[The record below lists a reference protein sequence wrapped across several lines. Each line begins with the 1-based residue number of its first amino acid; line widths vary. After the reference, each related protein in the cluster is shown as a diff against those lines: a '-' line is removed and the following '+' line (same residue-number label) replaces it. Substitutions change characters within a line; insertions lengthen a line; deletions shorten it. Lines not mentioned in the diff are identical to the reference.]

1 MAQPEANDKSKEK
14 KNSMDIQVII
24 DKIDKL
30 PVTDEDKA
38 SLLNQIK
45 QNMMNPSHGE
55 DESLNRIQAKYISP
69 SLTTQPLLPP
79 IQSLDQS
86 YMQPGMMQPGMMM
99 PQHYGFQQQQPTN
112 LMTTAHFEILKNKL
126 DSVQLELVDLLRHVK
141 DYTQRYMNATR
152 QQDMEKIDAYV
163 NGLFDVDKKMKEAEA
178 KTKEYDANEQEEE
191 PATRESLIGKATSGI
206 KNFIG
211 SIGNNVAGI
220 TDLVSNT
227 ANIANGYL
235 SKKVIGNTTPE
246 NTKTYT
252 NKNKNIVS
260 VNEYITSNMNEM
272 EGANTSS
279 GSNKTNQTTQPNNPT
294 TTITANANNINNIK
308 SEEPTAI
315 ARRKEEEPTE
325 DEITKAINKLNDSM
339 NEDINNTVKEGDN
352 TLNNNAPATAPATAP
367 AQSGGGRESRLTRK
381 IKLLRLKLTKT
392 KLEKELKKTQI
403 NTKPKGNFKHSGGS
417 NAHKKLHTKK
427 R

>member
-1 MAQPEANDKSKEK
+1 
-14 KNSMDIQVII
+14 
-24 DKIDKL
+24 
-30 PVTDEDKA
+30 
-38 SLLNQIK
+38 
-45 QNMMNPSHGE
+45 
-55 DESLNRIQAKYISP
+55 
-69 SLTTQPLLPP
+69 
-79 IQSLDQS
+79 
-86 YMQPGMMQPGMMM
+86 
-99 PQHYGFQQQQPTN
+99 
-112 LMTTAHFEILKNKL
+112 
-126 DSVQLELVDLLRHVK
+126 LVDLLRHVK

-352 TLNNNAPATAPATAP
+352 TLNNNANNNANNNENNTNTQASAPATATI
-367 AQSGGGRESRLTRK
+367 QSGGGRASRLTRK

>member
-30 PVTDEDKA
+30 PITDEDKA

-69 SLTTQPLLPP
+69 TLLPP
-79 IQSLDQS
+79 IQSLDQQ

-99 PQHYGFQQQQPTN
+99 PQQYGFQQQQPTN

-178 KTKEYDANEQEEE
+178 KTKEYEANEPEEE
-191 PATRESLIGKATSGI
+191 PATRGSLISKATSGI

-211 SIGNNVAGI
+211 AIGNNVSGI

-235 SKKVIGNTTPE
+235 SKKVIPTTTPE
-246 NTKTYT
+246 NTKTDT

-260 VNEYITSNMNEM
+260 IDDYVKSNMNEL

-279 GSNKTNQTTQPNNPT
+279 DSNKTNQTTQANNPT
-294 TTITANANNINNIK
+294 TTITANANNMNNIK

-315 ARRKEEEPTE
+315 AKRNEEEPTE

-339 NEDINNTVKEGDN
+339 NEDINKTVNEGEN
-352 TLNNNAPATAPATAP
+352 KLNNNAPATAPATAP
-367 AQSGGGRESRLTRK
+367 AQSGGGRASRLTRK

-392 KLEKELKKTQI
+392 KLEKELKKTQT

-417 NAHKKLHTKK
+417 NVHKKLHTKK

>member
-30 PVTDEDKA
+30 PITDEDKA

-69 SLTTQPLLPP
+69 TLLPP

-86 YMQPGMMQPGMMM
+86 YMQSGMMQPGMMM
-99 PQHYGFQQQQPTN
+99 PQQYGFQQQQPTN

-178 KTKEYDANEQEEE
+178 KTKEYEANEPEEE
-191 PATRESLIGKATSGI
+191 PATRGSLISKATSGI

-211 SIGNNVAGI
+211 AIGNNVSGI

-235 SKKVIGNTTPE
+235 SKKVIPTTTPE
-246 NTKTYT
+246 NTKTDT

-260 VNEYITSNMNEM
+260 IDDYVKSNMNEL

-279 GSNKTNQTTQPNNPT
+279 DSNKTNQTTQANNPT
-294 TTITANANNINNIK
+294 TTITANANNMNNIK

-315 ARRKEEEPTE
+315 AKRNEEEPTE

-339 NEDINNTVKEGDN
+339 NEDINNTVKEGEN
-352 TLNNNAPATAPATAP
+352 KLNNNAPATAP
-367 AQSGGGRESRLTRK
+367 AQSGGGRASRLTRK

-392 KLEKELKKTQI
+392 KLEKELKKTQT